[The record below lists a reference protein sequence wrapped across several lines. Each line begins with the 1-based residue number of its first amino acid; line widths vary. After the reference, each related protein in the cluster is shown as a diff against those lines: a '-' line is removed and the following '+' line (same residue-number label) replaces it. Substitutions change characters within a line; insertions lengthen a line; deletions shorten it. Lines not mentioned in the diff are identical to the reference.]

1 MIEKFA
7 PNAEQP
13 VTFTKA
19 ALTHFKHHLQKTGGV
34 AIKIGVKT
42 TGCSGLAY
50 VVEPVHEIPQ
60 GFIKID
66 ENGLLFYVDPKAL
79 QYVNGLQI
87 DHIRKELGLSQ
98 LIYTNPN
105 ESARCG
111 CGESFTVQKEGLEE

>member
-1 MIEKFA
+1 MIEKFD

-34 AIKIGVKT
+34 AIKIGVKA

-60 GFIKID
+60 EFIKID